1 MHGILSLKNSGPLF
15 VASQLLR
22 TTVSNTSS
30 SHLRASLCLRPNSA
44 TIQAGIIIII
54 IIAPL
59 SQTRHTRP
67 ERGKRYI
74 TLRYVTS
81 VRLCLYST
89 LAIHDVAQK
98 TPLLSCHLTHRHPKK
113 GGDMHIV
120 HVAWKR
126 GNIMHCHLQTDP
138 G

>member
-1 MHGILSLKNSGPLF
+1 MVLYLIFLCWCHAWNSQPEELWTPLF

-30 SHLRASLCLRPNSA
+30 SHLRASLRLRPNSA

-54 IIAPL
+54 APL
-59 SQTRHTRP
+59 SQTRHTRT

-81 VRLCLYST
+81 VRPSVYAST
-89 LAIHDVAQK
+89 L
-98 TPLLSCHLTHRHPKK
+98 L
-113 GGDMHIV
+113 
-120 HVAWKR
+120 
-126 GNIMHCHLQTDP
+126 
-138 G
+138 